1 MGAVED
7 TLTRPKCGSSYI
19 AMAVMSDSGQNE
31 KPPRSGLC
39 QLLPGCGLL
48 LAVRLSSAAAALT
61 AVRLARPSTKPSA
74 AAVRG

>member
-39 QLLPGCGLL
+39 QLLPV
-48 LAVRLSSAAAALT
+48 AASS
-61 AVRLARPSTKPSA
+61 
-74 AAVRG
+74 